1 MLVETSYSMRTNIA
15 IDDHL
20 MQEALR
26 LSGLNTK
33 KAVVDQALKLYV
45 QMLHQQALRQLR
57 GKLTWDGDLEAS
69 RTNL

>member
-1 MLVETSYSMRTNIA
+1 MRTNIV
-15 IDDHL
+15 IDDQL
-20 MQEALR
+20 LQEALQM
-26 LSGLNTK
+26 SGLNTK

-57 GKLTWDGDLEAS
+57 GKLRWEGDLEAS